1 MRKKGEPQKR
11 NKTKQTKSLVN
22 SSWAKELGFR
32 DVSFTLLIYSR
43 LYNYWA
49 TTESISS
56 STVSTHLAE
65 LLDLCSLYTD
75 DGASQALVDQQ
86 SQLTL
91 KIHTVVM
98 LVLRDDAMNDTTNY
112 IGRKKTLHIG
122 LLRITF

>member
-1 MRKKGEPQKR
+1 MLSI
-11 NKTKQTKSLVN
+11 THI
-22 SSWAKELGFR
+22 
-32 DVSFTLLIYSR
+32 FTSVQLFG
-43 LYNYWA
+43 A
-49 TTESISS
+49 TESISS

-112 IGRKKTLHIG
+112 IGRKKKTTSRCVTLDD
-122 LLRITF
+122 LFLKQTSKEV